1 MKILAAGD
9 FHGDSTLAFKLADKA
24 EKENVE
30 LVILCGDLIE
40 MNQNTENII
49 KPFTDKNQK
58 VLIIPG
64 NHETIAMT
72 DFLADFYGVKNIH
85 GYSVRYKDVGIF
97 GAGGAN
103 VGLHQWGED
112 EIFNLLKG
120 SSEKI
125 DYLKKKIM
133 VTHVPPSKTNIE
145 KFSKFVDGSDGIRKA
160 VLELQPDILLCSHI
174 HEAEGIE
181 EKIGKTNVISVGRQG
196 KIIDL

>member
-9 FHGDSTLAFKLADKA
+9 FHGDSTLAHKLAEKA
-24 EKENVE
+24 EKAKVE

-40 MNQNTENII
+40 MDQDTKNII

-72 DFLADFYGVKNIH
+72 DFLADFYGIKNIH
-85 GYSVRYKDVGIF
+85 GYSVRYKDIGIF

-120 SSEKI
+120 SSKKI
-125 DYLKKKIM
+125 NYLNKKIM
-133 VTHVPPSKTNIE
+133 VTHVPPSGTNIE
-145 KFSKFVDGSDGIRKA
+145 KFSNFVDGSDGIRKA
-160 VLELQPDILLCSHI
+160 VEELQPNILLCSHI

-181 EKIGKTNVISVGRQG
+181 EKIGKTTVMSVGRQG